1 MDHRQEDQF
10 EYELKSALHRQ
21 EPPNGF
27 TVRVLAR
34 LEQARPEPWRQP
46 WLRLPSLRWALACA
60 LGIAVFAGGWMFQQE
75 RRRAEGE
82 AARQQ
87 VMLALRITGA
97 KMQLAEARVRH
108 LSER

>member
-1 MDHRQEDQF
+1 
-10 EYELKSALHRQ
+10 
-21 EPPNGF
+21 
-27 TVRVLAR
+27 
-34 LEQARPEPWRQP
+34 
-46 WLRLPSLRWALACA
+46 
-60 LGIAVFAGGWMFQQE
+60 MFQQE